1 MAHKAYTILTFLLF
15 SFTLSKAQITN
26 PPNWT
31 DKQLIEPS
39 ALASDIR
46 DNKDLPYLISIGPG
60 GTIPAS
66 HHTGMAGTPEGISA
80 LSATLD
86 SLPKDTK
93 IVVYCGC
100 CPFEHCPNVRPAM
113 DVLKKKGFTNY
124 YLLNL
129 STNIKTDWISKGYPV
144 VSE

>member
-1 MAHKAYTILTFLLF
+1 MKNGIFLIIAIL
-15 SFTLSKAQITN
+15 SFTTTKAQT

-39 ALASDIR
+39 TLANEIKA
-46 DNKDLPYLISIGPG
+46 NKDIPYIISVGPG
-60 GTIPAS
+60 AVIPSS
-66 HHTGMAGTPEGISA
+66 HKMGMASTTEGMST

-86 SLPKDTK
+86 SLPKSTR
-93 IVVYCGC
+93 IVIYCGC
-100 CPFEHCPNVRPAM
+100 CPFEHCPNVRPAI
-113 DVLKKKGFTNY
+113 DALKQKGFTNY

-144 VSE
+144 VN